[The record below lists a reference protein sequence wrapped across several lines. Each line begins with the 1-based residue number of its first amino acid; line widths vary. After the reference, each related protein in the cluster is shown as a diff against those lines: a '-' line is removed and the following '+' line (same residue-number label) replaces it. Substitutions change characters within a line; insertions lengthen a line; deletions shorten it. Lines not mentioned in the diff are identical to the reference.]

1 MMRKTGKKQKKVL
14 RAVPIR
20 GRLLRLGQKIKPLL
34 TRRNQ
39 AIFFALTA
47 LFFIISLA
55 DIIAGLFPHQ
65 LRIVIYVCAAICFFA
80 SCTLWVRAAWRLF
93 QLVLLPFALRDQR
106 IQALQKD
113 YRLLTVILSLPGLG
127 MGAVFALFNGGIAIS
142 SQSAWH
148 GALAVY
154 YMLLFSIRLIAVL
167 YAKSVYLDCR
177 VEEQELREW
186 RVCRACGILLAVL
199 SLALAGTVAVLVQ
212 GMGGRHYP
220 GALIYAAAAY
230 TFYKLIMSAI
240 SLARAHREKSPLAMT
255 LRCICHSESLV
266 SLLSLQTAMF
276 AQFGSFPDSFAPRMN
291 LVTGGVVCL
300 AALVIGISMAWKAN
314 RGIHALKRSTGRADL
329 NTRLTIY

>member
-1 MMRKTGKKQKKVL
+1 M
-14 RAVPIR
+14 PIR
-20 GRLLRLGQKIKPLL
+20 WRLLRLGQKIKPLL

-39 AIFFALTA
+39 AIFFVLTA
-47 LFFIISLA
+47 LIVIISLA
-55 DIIAGLFPHQ
+55 GIIAGVFPYQ
-65 LRIVIYVCAAICFFA
+65 IRIVIYVCAAICFFV
-80 SCTLWVRAAWRLF
+80 SCTLWVRVAWGLF

-113 YRLLTVILSLPGLG
+113 YRLQTVILSLPGLG
-127 MGAVFALFNGGIAIS
+127 MGAVFALFNGCIAIVS
-142 SQSAWH
+142 RSAWH

-154 YMLLFSIRLIAVL
+154 YMLLFDMRLIAAL
-167 YAKSVYLDCR
+167 YAKSVYMDRR

-186 RVCRACGILLAVL
+186 LVCRACGGLLALL
-199 SLALAGTVAVLVQ
+199 SLSLAGTVAVLAQ

-240 SLARAHREKSPLAMT
+240 SLARAQREKSPLAMT
-255 LRCICHSESLV
+255 LRCIGHSEALV

-276 AQFGSFPDSFAPRMN
+276 SQFGSISDNFATMMN

-300 AALVIGISMAWKAN
+300 AAFVISVSMVWKGS
-314 RGIHALKRSTGRADL
+314 RRTHSLKG
-329 NTRLTIY
+329 